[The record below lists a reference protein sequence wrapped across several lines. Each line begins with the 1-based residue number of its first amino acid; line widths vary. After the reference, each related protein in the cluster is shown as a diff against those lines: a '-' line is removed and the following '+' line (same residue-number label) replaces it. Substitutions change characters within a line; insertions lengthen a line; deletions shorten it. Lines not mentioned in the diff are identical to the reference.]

1 MLHPAIKKVQN
12 VFAVAGYNFRG
23 WHKNPRIFISFAL
36 AFILCFLLSN
46 KIVLFAEEHDTVMQ
60 FLEPFIWTFGDSDS
74 ILLSSLILVFLF
86 ADMPFLTSGT
96 PFFLMRT
103 SRRIWVLGQVVY
115 IVAATFLYLVFILFS
130 TVIICGQY
138 SYVGNLWSNTAVMLG
153 YSSAGTTLYVPAT
166 VKAMEMAAPV
176 ACAGIIFLLM
186 LFYTLLLILVMLI
199 FNLAKGQLWSMAAV
213 LGISVYGFL
222 LSPDTLKTVL
232 HLSDS
237 QAYKAN
243 VFVGW
248 LSPLNHATFSMHS
261 FGYDQLPRISQ
272 SMGIYIVI
280 ILFCAWMAMR
290 LIRRY
295 NFIFVQSQ
303 GD

>member
-1 MLHPAIKKVQN
+1 MT
-12 VFAVAGYNFRG
+12 
-23 WHKNPRIFISFAL
+23 SFAL

-46 KIVLFAEEHDTVMQ
+46 KIVLFAEEHGTVMQ

-74 ILLSSLILVFLF
+74 ILLSSLILIFLF
-86 ADMPFLTSGT
+86 ADMPFLSSGT

-103 SRRIWVLGQVVY
+103 SRRTWILGQVVY
-115 IVAATFLYLVFILFS
+115 IAAATFFYLVFVLCA
-130 TVIICGQY
+130 TALICGQY
-138 SYVGNLWSNTAVMLG
+138 SFAGNLWSNTAVMLG
-153 YSSAGTTLYVPAT
+153 YSSVGASLFVPAT
-166 VKAMEMAAPV
+166 VKAMEMATPITC
-176 ACAGIIFLLM
+176 ACIIFVLM

-213 LGISVYGFL
+213 LGASVYGFL
-222 LSPDTLKTVL
+222 LSPDTIKTVL

-261 FGYDQLPRISQ
+261 FGYDQLPRIPQ
-272 SMGIYIVI
+272 SIGIYIVAI
-280 ILFCAWMAMR
+280 VACIFLAMK

-295 NFIFVQSQ
+295 NFVFVQSQ